1 MMMITIVRWNTLL
14 WPYMDVTLVFFHVF
28 LMYNKINKKKI
39 LESIKGLTYV
49 KLTPSK
55 NEKKI
60 KIMDIQ

>member
-1 MMMITIVRWNTLL
+1 
-14 WPYMDVTLVFFHVF
+14 MDVTLVFFHVF
-28 LMYNKINKKKI
+28 LMYNKKNNFFF